1 MGNGTVKDNK
11 TNKEI
16 IGNKPPQDVEKD
28 KKEVEKMIE
37 QRRQISFSPSNKPS
51 LNRNNISKFKENKNT
66 IIMNKGLRSLSSAPL
81 KYLDN
86 DALILAD
93 YFDKVINNERDEIE
107 KINYKFRHTFF
118 QFNDYQ
124 DVEEIS
130 ILKQIKEKLDSE
142 FGFMQSMEND
152 FEKMKTCFFYC
163 PNLSNEDERFIN
175 QLEFYDFLTNN
186 PKNKATILNI
196 INKNEKEIPE
206 FIAKLK

>member
-51 LNRNNISKFKENKNT
+51 LNSNNISKFNENKNT

-86 DALILAD
+86 DALILTD

-130 ILKQIKEKLDSE
+130 ILKQINEKLDSE

-206 FIAKLK
+206 FISKLK

>member
-51 LNRNNISKFKENKNT
+51 LNSNNISKFNENKNT

-86 DALILAD
+86 DALILTD

-206 FIAKLK
+206 FISKLK

>member
-51 LNRNNISKFKENKNT
+51 LNSNNISKFKENKNT

-86 DALILAD
+86 DALILTD
-93 YFDKVINNERDEIE
+93 YFDKVINNERVEIE

-206 FIAKLK
+206 FISKLK

>member
-51 LNRNNISKFKENKNT
+51 LNSNNISKFKENKNI

-86 DALILAD
+86 DALILTD

-206 FIAKLK
+206 FISKLK

>member
-51 LNRNNISKFKENKNT
+51 LNSNNISKFKENKNT

-86 DALILAD
+86 DALILTD

-142 FGFMQSMEND
+142 FGFMQSMKND
-152 FEKMKTCFFYC
+152 FEKMKTCFLYC
-163 PNLSNEDERFIN
+163 SNLSNEDEIFIN

>member
-51 LNRNNISKFKENKNT
+51 LNSNNISKFKENKNT

-86 DALILAD
+86 DALILTD
-93 YFDKVINNERDEIE
+93 YFDKVNNNERDEIE

-124 DVEEIS
+124 DIEEIS

-206 FIAKLK
+206 FISKLK

>member
-86 DALILAD
+86 DALILTD

-206 FIAKLK
+206 FISKLK

>member
-16 IGNKPPQDVEKD
+16 IGNKLPQDVEKD

-51 LNRNNISKFKENKNT
+51 LNSNNISKFNENKNT

-86 DALILAD
+86 DALILTD
-93 YFDKVINNERDEIE
+93 YFDKVNNNERDEIE

-124 DVEEIS
+124 DIEEIS

-206 FIAKLK
+206 FISKLK

>member
-51 LNRNNISKFKENKNT
+51 LNSNNISKFKENKNT
-66 IIMNKGLRSLSSAPL
+66 IIMNKGLRSLSSVPL

-86 DALILAD
+86 DALILTD
-93 YFDKVINNERDEIE
+93 HFDKVINNERDEIE

-206 FIAKLK
+206 FISKLK

>member
-51 LNRNNISKFKENKNT
+51 LNSNNISKFKENKNT

-86 DALILAD
+86 DALILTD

-206 FIAKLK
+206 FISKLK